1 VKGRER
7 RRDEEPQIFCK
18 NSFFKNSLTP
28 AKESIAVS
36 SYLLA
41 LIIAVIAGAS
51 MAFQGSLNAVLG
63 KYVGLLETTLIV
75 HVVGLIVIGILFTF
89 QLGEGGLAQA
99 TSAPWYTYI
108 GGALGVVIIFGVAA
122 AIPMAGVAKATTA
135 IIVTQL
141 TMAMLIDHFGW
152 FGLEVLPFNLYKG
165 IGLIFLAIGG
175 YLVLGAGAGN

>member
-1 VKGRER
+1 MKGRER

-135 IIVTQL
+135 IVVAQVSTAL
-141 TMAMLIDHFGW
+141 LVDHFGL
-152 FGLEVLPFNLYKG
+152 FGLREVSFTWMKG
-165 IGLIFLAIGG
+165 MGVVLLAGG
-175 YLVLGAGAGN
+175 VYMMLAD